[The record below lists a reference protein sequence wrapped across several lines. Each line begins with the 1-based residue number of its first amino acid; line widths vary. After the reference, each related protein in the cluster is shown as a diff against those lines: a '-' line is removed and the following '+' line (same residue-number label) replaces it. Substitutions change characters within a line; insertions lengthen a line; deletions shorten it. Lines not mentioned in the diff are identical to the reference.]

1 MQQHSNDRE
10 YVTLVAIDDARQ
22 SVLRQGLHYMLTFGL
37 LGVIFVTSMMLVII
51 AS

>member
-1 MQQHSNDRE
+1 MQRHSNGRE
-10 YVTLVAIDDARQ
+10 YVTIVAIDDEQQ
-22 SVLRQGLHYMLTFGL
+22 SLLRQGLHYMLTFGL